1 MIGYLGASNYLLIF
15 KLSRANAK
23 ETTSKRICGV
33 KGRAEFRNKPI
44 HDDDHTQLNYNLN
57 QIIIV
62 FSCVAI

>member
-44 HDDDHTQLNYNLN
+44 HDDDHTQLN
-57 QIIIV
+57 V
-62 FSCVAI
+62 M